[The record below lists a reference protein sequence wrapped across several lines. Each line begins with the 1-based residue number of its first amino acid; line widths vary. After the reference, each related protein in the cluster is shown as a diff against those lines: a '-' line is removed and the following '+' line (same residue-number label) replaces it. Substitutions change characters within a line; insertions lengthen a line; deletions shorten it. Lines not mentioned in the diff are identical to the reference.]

1 MPKTVYNSSTP
12 IKPNFDPVSK
22 NSSTTNVNCTM
33 NYEKIFPGIYLTSV
47 KDLCSADDLKI
58 YGFTHIIYI
67 DKHIMQNSVSDAQHN
82 GNHAAGKNDHEN
94 VIKCAETSV
103 TASITIRQTSQQT
116 SSAGSCVPSSSGHG
130 RNSNQSNSSSSSNG
144 QSCGSNGGGASCS
157 TSTSGSMMDRSSS
170 STKSS
175 ATTSTCSTSMS
186 YSHQQHH
193 HHSNHHHEMPVDDE
207 SPMKLYASNE
217 NLFGH
222 SDFETLELD
231 FGESAY
237 FTANI
242 LPNCYKAVVFIEN
255 ALKNNGAV
263 LVIDCIGENQKCITI
278 VIGFLMYKYNKN
290 FL

>member
-1 MPKTVYNSSTP
+1 MPKTLYNSSTP

-22 NSSTTNVNCTM
+22 NSSTTVNCTM

-47 KDLCSADDLKI
+47 KDLCSPDDLKI

-67 DKHIMQNSVSDAQHN
+67 DKHIMQNNVSNAQQHN
-82 GNHAAGKNDHEN
+82 ANNAGKNDHEN

-103 TASITIRQTSQQT
+103 TASITIRTSQA
-116 SSAGSCVPSSSGHG
+116 SNPISCVPNSGSNSHSNN
-130 RNSNQSNSSSSSNG
+130 RNGDGSGCSSSSS
-144 QSCGSNGGGASCS
+144 SSS
-157 TSTSGSMMDRSSS
+157 SMMDRSSS
-170 STKSS
+170 RPSKS
-175 ATTSTCSTSMS
+175 TTSACSTSMS
-186 YSHQQHH
+186 YNNHHHHHDHQQHH
-193 HHSNHHHEMPVDDE
+193 EMPIDDE

-217 NLFGH
+217 NLLGH
-222 SDFETLELD
+222 SDFETLDLN
-231 FGESAY
+231 FGESTY

>member
-47 KDLCSADDLKI
+47 KDLCSSDDLKI

-67 DKHIMQNSVSDAQHN
+67 DKHIMQNSVSNAQHN
-82 GNHAAGKNDHEN
+82 ANNAGKNDHEN
-94 VIKCAETSV
+94 VIKCTETSV

-116 SSAGSCVPSSSGHG
+116 SSPQSCVPSSS
-130 RNSNQSNSSSSSNG
+130 NSNSNR
-144 QSCGSNGGGASCS
+144 CS
-157 TSTSGSMMDRSSS
+157 TSSNESMMDRSSS
-170 STKSS
+170 SRASKSTT
-175 ATTSTCSTSMS
+175 TTSACSTSMS
-186 YSHQQHH
+186 YNLHQ
-193 HHSNHHHEMPVDDE
+193 HHHEMPVDDE

-222 SDFETLELD
+222 SDFETLELN

-290 FL
+290 FM

>member
-1 MPKTVYNSSTP
+1 MPKTLYNSSTP

-33 NYEKIFPGIYLTSV
+33 NYEKIYPGIYLTSV
-47 KDLCSADDLKI
+47 KDLCSPDDLKI

-67 DKHIMQNSVSDAQHN
+67 DKHIMQNSVSNAQHN
-82 GNHAAGKNDHEN
+82 ANQAGKNDHEN

-103 TASITIRQTSQQT
+103 TASITIRQTS
-116 SSAGSCVPSSSGHG
+116 SPVSCVPSCSS
-130 RNSNQSNSSSSSNG
+130 NSNDVGGCSSSSS
-144 QSCGSNGGGASCS
+144 S
-157 TSTSGSMMDRSSS
+157 TSSNSSMMDRLSPRPSK
-170 STKSS
+170 ST
-175 ATTSTCSTSMS
+175 ATTPACSTSMS
-186 YSHQQHH
+186 YSHHH
-193 HHSNHHHEMPVDDE
+193 HHHEMPVDDE

-222 SDFETLELD
+222 SDFETLELN